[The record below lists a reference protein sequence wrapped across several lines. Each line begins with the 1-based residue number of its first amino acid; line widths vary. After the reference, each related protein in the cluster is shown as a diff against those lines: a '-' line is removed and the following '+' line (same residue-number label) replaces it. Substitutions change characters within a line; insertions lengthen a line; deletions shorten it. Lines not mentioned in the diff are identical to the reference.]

1 MKVTEDDT
9 NRWGDI
15 PCSWTGSINIKMT
28 ILSKAI
34 YRFNAIP
41 IKLLMAF
48 FTEIEKKNKYVWKHK
63 RSQIANA
70 ILRKKN
76 EAGGSGSLTSD
87 YTT

>member
-28 ILSKAI
+28 IQSKAI
-34 YRFNAIP
+34 YRFSAIP

-48 FTEIEKKNKYVWKHK
+48 FTEIEKKKELNFVWRHK
-63 RSQIANA
+63 NPQYPYQS
-70 ILRKKN
+70 
-76 EAGGSGSLTSD
+76 
-87 YTT
+87 